1 MAAIITIAN
10 QKGGVGKTTLT
21 ALLGN
26 YFAITTKYKV
36 AIIDTDPQASLYNH
50 ILSMINN
57 GLKID
62 FACFKDN
69 IKKAVNDLEKQSKE
83 YSVYD
88 IVLVDT
94 LPTTDITIVNLFS
107 ISNIVLIPVGSTSL
121 DVMSSLET
129 VSVVKR
135 LNIPYKIVFNNIK
148 SPKELEKIKTTLKDV
163 DKDINMTTSFL
174 SNRVSY
180 GKYFANK
187 LKLNDTKAEEELDRI
202 IKELI

>member
-1 MAAIITIAN
+1 MPAIITIGN

-21 ALLGN
+21 TLLGG
-26 YFAITTKYKV
+26 YFASAAKYKV

-50 ILSMINN
+50 IFSMVNN

-69 IKKAVNDLEKQSKE
+69 IKDAVSDIEKQSEK
-83 YSVYD
+83 YFSYD
-88 IVLVDT
+88 IILVDT

-135 LNIPYKIVFNNIK
+135 LKVPYKIVFNNIK
-148 SPKELEKIKTTLKDV
+148 SPKELEKIKITLQEV
-163 DKDINMTTSFL
+163 DKDINMTSNFL

-180 GKYFANK
+180 GKYFANE
-187 LKLNDTKAEEELDRI
+187 LKLNDTKADKELSRI